1 MMEHSLDR
9 IKVPVAIWASF
20 HQLGISSQE
29 VVRKAQMPL
38 TILTGTAEVTTA
50 QYFAIWSAVSELM
63 SNAADGIIKLITEL
77 NPAQMP
83 PSALAPY
90 HARDYRDC
98 LRRIA
103 RYKQLC
109 FPERLHIIEDGE
121 LCTIE
126 LEFLYAEHH
135 EPPILVY
142 LTLASLLHLG
152 RVGSGH
158 YFPARSVEFVCPNPL
173 GDVGAL
179 EKYFGCGVKF
189 GATHNRLTLH
199 RSDLDRHFVTYNAE
213 LLDILVPALEKSLDD
228 KERRKSTS
236 ETVKWII
243 KRSLDGGRPDVQII
257 ARELGMSERTLQRR
271 LNDEGT
277 SFKQLLSDARRE
289 KAREYLADPSL
300 DIKEV
305 AFLLGYEEK
314 SSFYRAFR
322 SWEGDTPSKWR
333 LLHLGIEASTE
344 DITGLT
350 PNH

>member
-1 MMEHSLDR
+1 MTAYSLDR
-9 IKVPVAIWASF
+9 IKIPVAIWASF

-29 VVRKAQMPL
+29 VVRKAQLPL
-38 TILTGTAEVTTA
+38 TILTGSAEMTTA

-63 SNAADGIIKLITEL
+63 SDAAVGIIKLITES

-90 HARDYRDC
+90 HARDYRDA
-98 LRRIA
+98 LSRIA

-109 FPERLHIIEDGE
+109 FPERLHITEDGE

-126 LEFLYAEHH
+126 LEWLYTEQ
-135 EPPILVY
+135 PGPTILDY
-142 LTLASLLHLG
+142 LTLVSLLQLG
-152 RVGSGH
+152 RIGSGH
-158 YFPARSVEFVCPNPL
+158 RFPASSVEFLYPNQL
-173 GDVGAL
+173 GDVKAL
-179 EKYFGCGVKF
+179 EEYFGCGVKF
-189 GATHNRLTLH
+189 GATNNRLILH

-228 KERRKSTS
+228 KKRSQSTT
-236 ETVKWII
+236 EIVKWII

-257 ARELGMSERTLQRR
+257 AGELRMSERTLQRR
-271 LNDEGT
+271 LTEEGT
-277 SFKQLLSDARRE
+277 SYKHLLSEARHE
-289 KAREYLADPSL
+289 KAREYLTDPSL

-322 SWEGDTPSKWR
+322 LWEGDTPSNWR
-333 LLHLGIEASTE
+333 AEQLGITE
-344 DITGLT
+344 GSQDLPFI
-350 PNH
+350 H